1 MIFMNEEEI
10 KEKLKEIRD
19 PNTGKNIIELGIIK
33 GIEINEEN
41 KHVYVIMHL
50 PHHMRELESY
60 VESSIKEE
68 IDSEGYKTQIE
79 MMYHS

>member
-1 MIFMNEEEI
+1 MNEKEI

-19 PNTGKNIIELGIIK
+19 PTTGNNIVELGIIK

-41 KHVYVIMHL
+41 KHVYVTMHL

-79 MMYHS
+79 IMYHS